1 VMTGSERAII
11 LVSPTAALDA
21 RPRLF
26 AALEAAFPIRFRG
39 VGSDA
44 RDAVGL
50 ITVGPEGTMPPA
62 DRLMLTLPT
71 FAVAGGPPGSTTR
84 EEFTLHRVGGV
95 DRRLHGITLSDHFT
109 APQFGDVPGSRGN
122 EDVLATTGSEAVW
135 TVSRGPVPV
144 HHVRSTLPELRAD
157 EVLYALLTKRQLS
170 AVAVVQFL
178 REASGTYDLHAAPLR
193 ASYLFDD
200 PNLRWRS
207 YGFIDYEHLVRH
219 ADEHGYHAAMAMIPL
234 DAGWPH
240 RPTAD
245 LFRRRSDRL
254 SLIVHG
260 NDHTKAEL
268 LATHEDH
275 TAQSIAAQAVR
286 RIRRFERR
294 CGLSVDRVM
303 APPHGLCSM
312 SMTRALG
319 SVGFDA
325 LTAIHPLPW
334 TERPPAEPCL
344 AGWRPGDFVGGCAVI
359 PRIPL
364 GSSAADLGLRAFLD
378 HPLVVYGHHDDLADG
393 LDALAET
400 AATINRLGEVRWTSV
415 GEIVAGNFEQRLDGD
430 HLRVRPFAREIRLPI
445 DPEVATLTIEHPGDS
460 VDDGSLLG
468 FSIDAAASRL
478 AFGVRLPL
486 PEHGRKVL
494 QIRLRGAN
502 DVDPDLVPAPA
513 WRPWPKL
520 RRVVTEMRDRASAR
534 PGSGLSTPV
543 STTSAAGGSAT

>member
-1 VMTGSERAII
+1 MSETHSIRRRRRKW
-11 LVSPTAALDA
+11 LVSRSSLA
-21 RPRLF
+21 PRTT
-26 AALEAAFPIRFRG
+26 
-39 VGSDA
+39 SS
-44 RDAVGL
+44 
-50 ITVGPEGTMPPA
+50 
-62 DRLMLTLPT
+62 
-71 FAVAGGPPGSTTR
+71 GGPQ
-84 EEFTLHRVGGV
+84 L
-95 DRRLHGITLSDHFT
+95 
-109 APQFGDVPGSRGN
+109 GDLPAGRGA
-122 EDVLATTGSEAVW
+122 EDVLATTDTEAVW

-144 HHVRSTLPELRAD
+144 HRVRSTLPELRTD
-157 EVLYALLTKRQLS
+157 EVLYTLLSKRQLS

-178 REASGTYDLHAAPLR
+178 REASGTYDLRAAPLR

-207 YGFIDYEHLVRH
+207 YGFIDYERLVRH

-268 LATHEDH
+268 LAPHKDQA
-275 TAQSIAAQAVR
+275 AQRIAAQAVR
-286 RIRRFERR
+286 RIRRFERHS
-294 CGLSVDRVM
+294 GLSVDRVM

-325 LTAIHPLPW
+325 LTAIHPHPW
-334 TERPPAEPCL
+334 TERPPAEPLL
-344 AGWRPGDFVGGCAVI
+344 AGWRPADFVGGCAVV

-378 HPLVVYGHHDDLADG
+378 HPLVVYGHHGDLADG

-400 AATINRLGEVRWTSV
+400 AATINRLGEVHWTSV
-415 GEIVAGNFEQRLDGD
+415 GEIVAGNFAQRLEGD
-430 HLRVRPFAREIRLPI
+430 DLMVRPFARGIRVPI
-445 DPEVATLTIEHPGDS
+445 GPEVATLTVEHPGDA

-486 PEHGRKVL
+486 PDRGGKVL
-494 QIRLRGAN
+494 QIRVRGAN
-502 DVDPDLVPAPA
+502 DADPDLVPAPA

-520 RRVVTEMRDRASAR
+520 RRVVTEIRDRAGAR
-534 PGSGLSTPV
+534 PGSGLSTPIM
-543 STTSAAGGSAT
+543 TTPPARGSVT